1 MPDVTMFEVK
11 EDFQQLQW
19 CAENKGFGAGL
30 NPSLVRPIEVVI
42 GRRCTSMLKTF
53 WDDK

>member
-19 CAENKGFGAGL
+19 CAENKAL
-30 NPSLVRPIEVVI
+30 ERALPIS
-42 GRRCTSMLKTF
+42 RSAHRCGDWPPLYVNVE
-53 WDDK
+53 DLLG